1 MRLFVY
7 QRLAVVRCAGGL
19 HRCAKTLG
27 KQHLLDDDH
36 GGGVNSAMYMLSMP
50 NGLPSR
56 YLMVVVSA
64 EAIRPATVAWLL
76 LKKGRFVLMVEAT
89 HELLRP
95 GQRLINAAERLARV
109 VGPLLAGA
117 EIRLRERVVVTH
129 TRPAK

>member
-1 MRLFVY
+1 
-7 QRLAVVRCAGGL
+7 
-19 HRCAKTLG
+19 
-27 KQHLLDDDH
+27 
-36 GGGVNSAMYMLSMP
+36 
-50 NGLPSR
+50 
-56 YLMVVVSA
+56 MVVVSA
-64 EAIRPATVAWLL
+64 EAIRPATVARLL